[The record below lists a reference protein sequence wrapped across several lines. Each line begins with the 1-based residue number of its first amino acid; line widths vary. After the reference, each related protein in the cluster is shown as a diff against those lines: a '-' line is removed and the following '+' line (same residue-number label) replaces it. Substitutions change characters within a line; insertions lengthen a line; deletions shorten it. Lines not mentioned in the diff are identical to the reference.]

1 MGKKSDFEYFGHV
14 KIKIVK
20 PRIPK
25 KVICPNCGMKQKF
38 RKKKEHWKMVKDVD
52 VNATVLLRVRMVYAK
67 CLNPDCDA
75 GSFSLPIAGIE
86 KRAKA
91 TNRLKSEA
99 VATLI
104 DDNSTTPRTSR
115 RLSRCFNTTGSKSS
129 IDRWKHQEA
138 DKYDIKEIIGKL
150 SFSGMLC
157 VDEYKPSRAK
167 TYDLIDSDAKTG
179 RILYV
184 APIDYLGRGFIKEHF
199 LKLKSLGINPQ
210 VIIFDMRKVF
220 PNAAG
225 KAFPGVLIQHDY
237 FHVMKTIHWHLRNAM
252 ADERQKLKEKGFY
265 TQDLWECRW
274 VILKNLENWTS
285 QDHKIMQR
293 LLSIYSGT
301 AVEDILVIKE
311 QIRDIFL
318 KSQDKKEAYLRR
330 DELCNN
336 QVFKQ
341 NKHFAKIFEF
351 LSTPYFE
358 YMVNFLDYPEVPRS
372 GNSENVIRVWR
383 QMEKVRYGFKTAKG
397 RLDHLKLY
405 QISRYLKG
413 NFFNT

>member
-1 MGKKSDFEYFGHV
+1 MDARE
-14 KIKIVK
+14 K
-20 PRIPK
+20 PRKVRRVKFRIPRTC
-25 KVICPNCGMKQKF
+25 ICPNCGKKQKF
-38 RKKKEHWKMVKDVD
+38 RKHKEYWKRVKDMNVD
-52 VNATVLLRVRMVYAK
+52 EAVLLEVRVIYARCSNPNCPTRCF
-67 CLNPDCDA
+67 CLPT
-75 GSFSLPIAGIE
+75 PGIK
-86 KRAKA
+86 KRARS
-91 TNRLKSEA
+91 TDRLRAEA
-99 VATLI
+99 VASLVQ
-104 DDNSTTPRTSR
+104 DNSTCPRASR

-138 DKYDIKEIIGKL
+138 DKYDIAEIIQKL
-150 SFSGMLC
+150 DFSGMLC

-167 TYDLIDSDAKTG
+167 VYDLIDSDAKTG

-210 VIIFDMRKVF
+210 VVIFDMRKVF
-220 PNAAG
+220 PNAAR

-252 ADERQKLKEKGFY
+252 AEFRKKLKEKGFY

-274 VILKNLENWTS
+274 IILKNLENWTS
-285 QDHKIMQR
+285 EDHKTMQR
-293 LLSIYSGT
+293 LLNIYSGT
-301 AVEDILVIKE
+301 VIEDILVIKE

-318 KSQDKKEAYLRR
+318 KSQNKKEAYLRR

-336 QVFKQ
+336 EILKQ
-341 NKHFAKIFEF
+341 NEHFANIFKF

-358 YMVNFLDYPEVPRS
+358 YMVKFLDYPEVPRS

-383 QMEKVRYGFKTAKG
+383 QMEKVRYGFKTVKG

-405 QISRYLKG
+405 QISNYLKG
-413 NFFNT
+413 EFG